1 MGLYSQRK
9 ISVRTT
15 HKIVACFC
23 LDIDAARTA
32 ILADVNRNTAN
43 AHFRRFREAIHWYR
57 TRRRKEKVG
66 GEVEVDESY
75 HGGLRRRGFHG
86 KVKRGRGTS
95 RQMVFGIY
103 ERDGEVFTEMIPDG
117 KKKTL
122 QALILGHITLDSV
135 IYSDGWSGYNGLVHV
150 GYDKHYRVS
159 HNKNVFSKGRGIH
172 INGIESFWSYT
183 KRRLRKFNGLAAHTF
198 DLHLKE
204 CEWRWKKDF
213 PELGKD
219 LRKILAVYARLSRQK
234 S

>member
-1 MGLYSQRK
+1 MGLYLQRK
-9 ISVRTT
+9 ISVRTL
-15 HKIVACFC
+15 HKIMTCFC

-57 TRRRKEKVG
+57 TRRRQEKVG

-103 ERDGEVFTEMIPDG
+103 ERDGEVFTELVPDG

-122 QALILGHITLDSV
+122 RAAERFIREAG
-135 IYSDGWSGYNGLVHV
+135 
-150 GYDKHYRVS
+150 
-159 HNKNVFSKGRGIH
+159 F
-172 INGIESFWSYT
+172 EP
-183 KRRLRKFNGLAAHTF
+183 KRRTMNYEFGKYEESGEGNYELR
-198 DLHLKE
+198 
-204 CEWRWKKDF
+204 
-213 PELGKD
+213 
-219 LRKILAVYARLSRQK
+219 RL
-234 S
+234 